1 MKIQKLVVIAIASM
15 MCWIPALRADVR
27 VLDIQGTAAFKDQS
41 QWKPVKKGQ
50 ALKEGTK
57 ISTGA
62 RSSVRLKIDNATVTI
77 RQLSMVR
84 INRNLATGSAT
95 STNLGLRYGK
105 INARIDRIKKLR
117 TDFRISTPVA
127 TSSVRGTEEEVSFGP
142 GRGMIVQVLH
152 GEVGASNR
160 FGTSNIVRKGMK
172 FHVKQG
178 SPRPSPLLLS
188 TWNKFITRVDPD
200 DLTDEEKQILER
212 FGDDLW
218 LNFEDPQFTSNS
230 RAKAKVNLQIIFP

>member
-1 MKIQKLVVIAIASM
+1 MKIKKILILS
-15 MCWIPALRADVR
+15 ALCIICYTPELISDVR
-27 VLDIQGTAAFKDQS
+27 VIDISGTAAYKDQR
-41 QWKPVKKGQ
+41 QWKAMKKGQ
-50 ALKEGTK
+50 TLKEGTK

-62 RSSVRLKIDNATVTI
+62 RSSVQLKIDNATVTI

-84 INRNLATGSAT
+84 INRNLVTGGST

-127 TSSVRGTEEEVSFGP
+127 TSSVRGSEKEISSGP
-142 GRGMIVQVLH
+142 GWGTQIRVFH
-152 GEVGASNR
+152 GEIGASTKL
-160 FGTSNIVRKGMK
+160 GTSNILRKGML
-172 FHVKQG
+172 FHLKPG
-178 SPRPSPLLLS
+178 SPRPSPLLLAM
-188 TWNKFITRVDPD
+188 WRKYITRVNPD

-218 LNFEDPQFTSNS
+218 LNFEDPQFTSNP
-230 RAKAKVNLQIIFP
+230 RANARVNLQIIFP